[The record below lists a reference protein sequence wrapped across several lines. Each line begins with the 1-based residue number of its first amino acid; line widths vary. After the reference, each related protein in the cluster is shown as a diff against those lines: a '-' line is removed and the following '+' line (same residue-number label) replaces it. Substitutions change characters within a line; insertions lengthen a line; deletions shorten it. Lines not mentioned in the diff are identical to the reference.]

1 MRRAFSLMFFLSL
14 LQGALA
20 WAALGNSPSNFGTPT
35 TQTKLAAR
43 SLAATSAASD
53 SVYTVSQSTLD
64 SGTVVREYVDANGV
78 VFAVSWSGP
87 TLPDLRTL
95 LGDKFTVMTSN
106 AAKRP
111 KAGHSQLAVDQS
123 DVVIVSNGHMRA
135 FAGQAWIRAHC
146 RPAST
151 PAPSN
156 KEASMKYPH
165 LAGALLCLHW
175 PRGGGGS
182 SSTSSSTTSTEAM
195 TVPTPVVSISASPT
209 ATTTGQV
216 ITLTWSVSNAPSD
229 GCTASGA
236 WSGTVASQRHAAVT
250 AGAAGT
256 ANYTLLRQRQQHRRG
271 HGQHAAAFADRQPDA
286 GAGQHHHRAEHGAEL
301 VLGQRQQLQR
311 QRRVERRKA
320 TSGSVTITPTAAG
333 SFTYSRPAPATA
345 APPPAAPR
353 SVTAALSNSTAIIVD
368 SGPSGVSGVINV
380 PYVSVTVCRP
390 GTTVCQTIDHVLLD
404 TGSYGL
410 RLLASQLNSTLALPA
425 VTTASGDDAGECG
438 KFISGYT
445 WGAVRQADVKI
456 ADEVASAI
464 SIQVIGDTGASYSST
479 PSSCSSA
486 GSNLGTL
493 AAIGAKGIL
502 GVGMFKQDC
511 GTACANAAISG
522 VYYACASGSCTASA
536 MPLAKQISNPVA
548 SFAVNNN
555 GLLITMPSV
564 GTAGLTSVSGTL
576 VFGVNTQSNNTIA
589 SETIFKAN
597 SSGDFS
603 TTYKGKTYSASFI
616 DSGSNGYFFTD
627 SSIRQCSGGDF
638 YCPASALSLT
648 ATNTRQTAAPAARS
662 TSTW

>member
-1 MRRAFSLMFFLSL
+1 
-14 LQGALA
+14 
-20 WAALGNSPSNFGTPT
+20 
-35 TQTKLAAR
+35 
-43 SLAATSAASD
+43 
-53 SVYTVSQSTLD
+53 
-64 SGTVVREYVDANGV
+64 
-78 VFAVSWSGP
+78 
-87 TLPDLRTL
+87 
-95 LGDKFTVMTSN
+95 
-106 AAKRP
+106 
-111 KAGHSQLAVDQS
+111 
-123 DVVIVSNGHMRA
+123 
-135 FAGQAWIRAHC
+135 
-146 RPAST
+146 
-151 PAPSN
+151 
-156 KEASMKYPH
+156 MKYPN
-165 LAGALLCLHW
+165 LAGALLCLMLAAC
-175 PRGGGGS
+175 GGGGS
-182 SSTSSSTTSTEAM
+182 SSSTSSTSSKEAM
-195 TVPTPVVSISASPT
+195 TVATPVISISATPT

-216 ITLTWSVSNAPSD
+216 ITLTWSVANAPSD

-236 WSGTVASQRHAAVT
+236 WSGAVASSGTQTVT

-256 ANYTLLRQRQQHRRG
+256 ASYALTCGGVSNSAVVTISTPPPSPTVSLTLAPANITTAQSTVLSWSS
-271 HGQHAAAFADRQPDA
+271 ANASSCSAS
-286 GAGQHHHRAEHGAEL
+286 GAWSGA
-301 VLGQRQQLQR
+301 
-311 QRRVERRKA
+311 KA

-333 SFTYSRPAPATA
+333 SFTYSLACSGDGGTA
-345 APPPAAPR
+345 NGSAAL

-410 RLLASQLNSTLALPA
+410 RLLASQLSSTLALPA

-479 PSSCSSA
+479 PSTCSSA

-555 GLLITMPSV
+555 GLLITMPGV

-576 VFGVNTQSNNTIA
+576 VFGVNTQSNNAIA

-648 ATNTRQTAAPAARS
+648 ATNSAADGSASGTVDFNVVNLVSLPSTITAAQVGGTVGSS
-662 TSTW
+662 TSSGNYFDWGMPFFYGRRVFVIMEGETVAGKAGPYWAY

>member
-1 MRRAFSLMFFLSL
+1 M
-14 LQGALA
+14 
-20 WAALGNSPSNFGTPT
+20 
-35 TQTKLAAR
+35 
-43 SLAATSAASD
+43 
-53 SVYTVSQSTLD
+53 
-64 SGTVVREYVDANGV
+64 
-78 VFAVSWSGP
+78 
-87 TLPDLRTL
+87 
-95 LGDKFTVMTSN
+95 KFPN
-106 AAKRP
+106 
-111 KAGHSQLAVDQS
+111 
-123 DVVIVSNGHMRA
+123 
-135 FAGQAWIRAHC
+135 
-146 RPAST
+146 
-151 PAPSN
+151 
-156 KEASMKYPH
+156 
-165 LAGALLCLHW
+165 LAGALLCLMLAAC
-175 PRGGGGS
+175 GGGGS
-182 SSTSSSTTSTEAM
+182 SSSTTSTSSKEAT
-195 TVPTPVVSISASPT
+195 TVATPVISISATPT

-236 WSGTVASQRHAAVT
+236 WSGTVAASGTQAVT

-256 ANYTLLRQRQQHRRG
+256 ASYALTCGSVSNSAVVTISTPPPSPSVSLTLAPANITTAQSTVLSWSS
-271 HGQHAAAFADRQPDA
+271 ANATSCSAS
-286 GAGQHHHRAEHGAEL
+286 GAWSGT
-301 VLGQRQQLQR
+301 
-311 QRRVERRKA
+311 KA
-320 TSGSVTITPTAAG
+320 PSGSVTITPTAAG
-333 SFTYSRPAPATA
+333 SFTYSLACGGDGGTA
-345 APPPAAPR
+345 NGSAAL

-456 ADEVASAI
+456 ADEVASGI
-464 SIQVIGDTGASYSST
+464 SIQVIGDSGASYSST
-479 PSSCSSA
+479 PSTCSSA

-555 GLLITMPSV
+555 GLLITMPGV

-648 ATNTRQTAAPAARS
+648 ATNTAADGSATGTVNFNVVNLVSLASTITAAQVGGTVGSS
-662 TSTW
+662 TSSGNYFDWGMPFFYGRRVFVVMEGETVAGKAGPYWAY